1 MLADAPDDHQP
12 EPREDGTRDTR
23 RVLGVVKSNLAAKP
37 PARWCI
43 QPVDGPLRWLP
54 DPSPVTVDECFF
66 SQSNQGGKS
75 RDAEE
80 WLKERLAGGSQ
91 PSKTVESVAKD
102 AGISRAALKRARASL
117 NVKARKEPTGEWVL
131 SLPPRLSVV
140 TSEGAH
146 PESTAAPVQ
155 DVNALHNTSESKGLV
170 MNALN
175 PFPERQAERTPQLD
189 LEQVTEQDEGSKGLN
204 STLKGPDE
212 PLLTS
217 QREVME
223 LDCDL
228 EEPEGEWSMTI

>member
-1 MLADAPDDHQP
+1 
-12 EPREDGTRDTR
+12 
-23 RVLGVVKSNLAAKP
+23 
-37 PARWCI
+37 
-43 QPVDGPLRWLP
+43 
-54 DPSPVTVDECFF
+54 
-66 SQSNQGGKS
+66 
-75 RDAEE
+75 
-80 WLKERLAGGSQ
+80 
-91 PSKTVESVAKD
+91 
-102 AGISRAALKRARASL
+102 
-117 NVKARKEPTGEWVL
+117 
-131 SLPPRLSVV
+131 
-140 TSEGAH
+140 
-146 PESTAAPVQ
+146 
-155 DVNALHNTSESKGLV
+155 